1 MNNDIKITK
10 NMNLGQ
16 YSPLE
21 LMEGEINE
29 EITERAKSKA
39 QQRFMGMVDAYKKGD
54 MPDASPAIK
63 KAAKS
68 MTKKEVKDFAKT
80 KHKGLPEHVNE
91 AVDKETEEKIRKT
104 VREMLK
110 SGELPKDGRVEMA
123 EYYNNILDKAIGKK
137 FDEVPNGDENCCC
150 SIVDDE
156 FRKQG
161 GKQDLDG
168 VKNHEDS
175 VKKGLS
181 QIIKESVESKY
192 ILFADTM
199 KSGNSD
205 FMADMEEQ
213 INNKNVKKALD
224 YVPEE
229 AIVNDGKEVA
239 DKKVHSG
246 EVALEKDGY
255 VFVRQ
260 SNSPHDFLI
269 YKKTKNTIKENTLR
283 KIIREALNNIYS
295 TQGGMLNNYD
305 IKNFKLF
312 VRQNP
317 ELPNLPWGVPGSQ
330 ENQEKNT
337 EVLNQYKVISYKIY
351 NALPEE
357 ATRESYHWLTNAYTY
372 LKRGDIQNANYSYTK
387 SIRLLVDALSK
398 NNINENIDEI
408 SNDTVDSAYMKAMS
422 DTNRYGYDDPMGVRR
437 RAQAANLKKMRDE
450 RLGFDPVAMTAK
462 MRQNGT
468 SGDPSID
475 RRWATWQKNHND
487 RVAGNRV
494 YDKERGRWITKQ
506 LEEKINESVHTELV
520 KTLGK
525 YTSGEATA
533 EQANKA
539 IMNLANSS
547 NRKLKESLDDEM
559 RIWEERDKS
568 EFGQILKQL
577 QNIAE
582 DCLIDAGDAMS
593 SIRTVYT
600 LDGNEAATVKR
611 VKHYLSEY
619 DIILLDDNGNVD
631 IEGSNSPEAAELVYK
646 LSNLAPNGL
655 NESKV
660 DDYQPTHFAVNK
672 TTGKIVNSWD
682 YRGYDSEE
690 LRTFKRDY
698 FIQDLI
704 DNDLDPKQYVIMKKA
719 ACIRRGINPD
729 DNSNWAN
736 V

>member
-1 MNNDIKITK
+1 MDKQKI
-10 NMNLGQ
+10 N
-16 YSPLE
+16 
-21 LMEGEINE
+21 
-29 EITERAKSKA
+29 ERAKSVA
-39 QQRFMGMVDAYKKGD
+39 QRNFMGMVDAYKKGD

-110 SGELPKDGRVEMA
+110 SGELPKDERVEMA

-137 FDEVPNGDENCCC
+137 INEVPNGDENCCC

-168 VKNHEDS
+168 VKNHEDC

-213 INNKNVKKALD
+213 INNKNVKKALG

-246 EVALEKDGY
+246 EIALEKDGY

-283 KIIREALNNIYS
+283 KIIREAL
-295 TQGGMLNNYD
+295 T
-305 IKNFKLF
+305 
-312 VRQNP
+312 
-317 ELPNLPWGVPGSQ
+317 
-330 ENQEKNT
+330 
-337 EVLNQYKVISYKIY
+337 
-351 NALPEE
+351 
-357 ATRESYHWLTNAYTY
+357 
-372 LKRGDIQNANYSYTK
+372 
-387 SIRLLVDALSK
+387 
-398 NNINENIDEI
+398 EI

-450 RLGFDPVAMTAK
+450 RLGFDPVTMTTK

-468 SGDPSID
+468 SGDPSVD

-494 YDKERGRWITKQ
+494 YDKEKGRWITKQ

-525 YTSGEATA
+525 YTNGEATA

-547 NRKLKESLDDEM
+547 NRELKESLDDEM
-559 RIWEERDKS
+559 RIWEERDNS
-568 EFGQILKQL
+568 EFGQTLKQL
-577 QNIAE
+577 QTIAE

-593 SIRTVYT
+593 SIRTVYA
-600 LDGNEAATVKR
+600 LDGNEAVTVKR
-611 VKHYLSEY
+611 VKHCLSEY
-619 DIILLDDNGNVD
+619 DIIALDDNGNVN
-631 IEGSNSPEAAELVYK
+631 IENSNSPEAAELVYR

-655 NESKV
+655 NESK
-660 DDYQPTHFAVNK
+660 N
-672 TTGKIVNSWD
+672 
-682 YRGYDSEE
+682 R
-690 LRTFKRDY
+690 
-698 FIQDLI
+698 
-704 DNDLDPKQYVIMKKA
+704 
-719 ACIRRGINPD
+719 
-729 DNSNWAN
+729 
-736 V
+736 